1 MPPQPGVRRAQTRA
15 RVLAAALGVF
25 AEQGYGGATVEAITG
40 AAGLTRGAF
49 YSNFTDK
56 AEVFLQLMDDH
67 TAAQLS
73 RTRAMLENVSPDT
86 AIAIAAKAAAHVDAN
101 DRRWF
106 LISTEFTLLA
116 VRDATVASRLREHDA
131 SIRVAIA
138 ALLSEAFA
146 ASDREALVPILDL
159 ASVVV
164 ALREGALMQACV
176 DPLAVPPGHLEQ
188 TFLPLLLAAASR

>member
-1 MPPQPGVRRAQTRA
+1 M
-15 RVLAAALGVF
+15 LAAALEVF
-25 AEQGYGGATVEAITG
+25 AEQGYGGATVEAITT

-49 YSNFTDK
+49 YSSFADK

-73 RTRAMLENVSPDT
+73 RTRAMFDGVSPDT
-86 AIAIAAKAAAHVDAN
+86 AIAVAAKAAGDVDAD
-101 DRRWF
+101 DRRGF

-116 VRDATVASRLREHDA
+116 VRDASVADRLREHDA
-131 SIRVAIA
+131 AIRRAIGE
-138 ALLSEAFA
+138 LLCAAFA
-146 ASDREALVPILDL
+146 AAGRTPRVPVLDI

-188 TFLPLLLAAASR
+188 TFLPLLLAAASE